1 MANRWEKVEA
11 VTDFLFLGSKITADD
26 YFSHE
31 IKRYLLLGW
40 KAMTELDRVF
50 PDNSVGKE
58 SACSAGDPCFNS
70 WARKIWRRN
79 RLPTTVFSGFPCGS
93 GGKEPACSVGDLGL
107 ILGLERFP
115 GRGKGYPLQ
124 YSGLGNSM
132 DCIVHSVTKSGTRL
146 SNVHFKIA
154 Y

>member
-40 KAMTELDRVF
+40 KAMTELDSVF

-70 WARKIWRRN
+70 WAPKLLQIFTAAMK
-79 RLPTTVFSGFPCGS
+79 LKGI
-93 GGKEPACSVGDLGL
+93 CS
-107 ILGLERFP
+107 LE
-115 GRGKGYPLQ
+115 KKLWQ
-124 YSGLGNSM
+124 
-132 DCIVHSVTKSGTRL
+132 T
-146 SNVHFKIA
+146 
-154 Y
+154 